1 MEKTVYKI
9 VILILLLQVK
19 TFAQADTQWFEDA
32 RFGLF
37 IHWGLYAIPG
47 GVWDGEPVHDN
58 RYINPYAE
66 HIMHLNKIPLKTYAG
81 LAKEFNPVKWD
92 AKNIVKMAKAAGMK
106 YLVLTSKHHDG
117 FAMFDSK
124 VSDFTIVKSTPYHTD
139 VAKELAEACADEEI
153 KMCFYYSLG
162 RDWEQPNAVGRPTM
176 YNDWDYNNHDLSTYQ
191 HYLDQK
197 VKPQLKELLTQYGPV
212 GMIWF
217 DSPELTTVT
226 QSQEIYDW
234 VKKWQPDCLVNTRVG
249 NKIGDIKEMGD
260 NQIPREDVGLPWQ
273 TPGTMAESWGYSLLD
288 TKAYWKSGN
297 ELIFKLVE
305 IAAKGGNY
313 LLNIGPD
320 GNGALPTEAKE
331 RLEILAN
338 WMQTNAEAIHSTT
351 PYKLPKNEYRG
362 YFTQNNKAIYVHLT
376 ETPENGYFTMYIDP
390 KTIKRAV
397 LLTPKGEQDLSLSP
411 SFGKGIVLKL
421 PSSLPFTS
429 INVLKLYK
437 VD

>member
-1 MEKTVYKI
+1 MQKTVYKI
-9 VILILLLQVK
+9 LFLLLLQLSAL
-19 TFAQADTQWFEDA
+19 AQADTQWFEEA

-47 GVWDGEPVHDN
+47 GVWQGEPVHDD

-66 HIMHLNKIPLKTYAG
+66 HVMHLNKIPLKTYAG
-81 LAKEFNPVKWD
+81 LAKDFNPVNWD
-92 AKNIVKMAKAAGMK
+92 ATQMVKMAKAAGMK
-106 YLVLTSKHHDG
+106 YVVLTAKHHDG
-117 FAMFDSK
+117 FAMFDSQ
-124 VSDFTIVKSTPYHTD
+124 VSDFSIVKSTPYQKD
-139 VAKELAEACADEEI
+139 VAKQLAEACAVAGI

-162 RDWEQPNAVGRPTM
+162 RDWEQPNAVGRPHM
-176 YNDWDYNNHDLSTYQ
+176 YNDWDFNNHDLATYQ
-191 HYLDQK
+191 TYLNQK

-217 DSPELTTVT
+217 DSPELTSAE
-226 QSQEIYDW
+226 QSREIYDW
-234 VKKWQPDCLVNTRVG
+234 VKKWQPECLVNTRVG

-288 TKAYWKSGN
+288 SEPYWKSGK

-313 LLNIGPD
+313 LLNVGPD
-320 GNGALPTEAKE
+320 ASGDLPDLATE

-338 WMQTNAEAIHSTT
+338 WMQTNGEAIHGTT

-362 YFTQNNKAIYVHLT
+362 YFTQNDKAIYVHLT
-376 ETPENGYFTMYIDP
+376 EVAESGYFTMYIDP
-390 KTIKRAV
+390 KVLKRAV
-397 LLTPKGEQDLSLSP
+397 LLTPKGEVPLKFTP
-411 SFGKGIVLKL
+411 SFGKGILVTL
-421 PSSLPFTS
+421 PPSLPFTS

-437 VD
+437 ADS